1 MRLAARRFS
10 VGVRSDIVPAMIRS
24 SRRDFLQLAGLLGAS
39 LAWGAG
45 CSRSQKRVTPRLD
58 RFPQGVASG
67 DPDEHSVL
75 LWTRR
80 PPAGDSVARRVT
92 VEIAEDEG
100 FVRVIATATAE
111 LDAASDWTCRVL
123 AAGLAPARVYW
134 YRFIDDTGGGS
145 RIGRT
150 RTAPARDDA
159 RPVRFA
165 FASCQNVCQGAQNAY
180 RRMIFEDER
189 RAEADQLGFVLHLGD
204 FIYEVT
210 WYPEDRPQGMY
221 ARTLRDLVRFETGEK
236 IRDFHVPVTV
246 NDYRALYRAYLE
258 DPDLQDARARWPFV
272 CMWDNH
278 EFSWRG
284 WQSIMKFDG
293 PRPGQ
298 TRKVAA
304 NQAWF
309 EYQPARVVA
318 SGGDPRTQFTA
329 PAVADVSVEQFDDH
343 GLGQEPNNLAAIRS
357 LVIYRSLRWGKHLD
371 LILTDNHSF
380 AMESAMD
387 RPEALPF
394 KPKEFP
400 FLAPADVIEIFDAGR
415 RYPGGAPATIQFGN
429 AEVPNAR
436 ADHAP
441 QTALGCEQKAWFLK
455 QLETSTA
462 TWKVWGNSL
471 ATLDARTDAANLPA
485 AMGARWPGSG
495 YAALDSGDWSAYRA
509 ERAQIFERVRRS
521 GVSGFAIVSG
531 DRHSFWA
538 GLASPSLPPEPFE
551 PVGVE
556 FTVGSISAPG
566 LIEAAEYRFPA
577 SLAVRDLYVHRRAP
591 GAPYEPTLNMLL
603 LHGVASCLE
612 YVKTGDL
619 ERALALSNPDV
630 APHLS
635 FLDLGGHGYAVV
647 ELSATALET
656 EFVCIPRPLER
667 STAPDGGPLAYRVA
681 HRVALWTAGQSPRL
695 ERTRLEGKPPLAL

>member
-1 MRLAARRFS
+1 
-10 VGVRSDIVPAMIRS
+10 MIRP
-24 SRRDFLQLAGLLGAS
+24 SRRDVLRLAGLLGAS
-39 LAWGAG
+39 LAWGSA
-45 CSRSQKRVTPRLD
+45 CSRSKGRFSPRIEH
-58 RFPQGVASG
+58 FPQGVASG

-80 PPAGDSVARRVT
+80 PPVDGSIARRLT
-92 VEIAEDEG
+92 LEIAEDDG
-100 FVRVIATATAE
+100 FVRVVATAAAE
-111 LDAASDWTCRVL
+111 IDAASDWTCRVL
-123 AAGLAPARVYW
+123 AAGLAPARTYW
-134 YRFIDDTGGGS
+134 YRFLDDVGSGS

-150 RTAPARDDA
+150 RTAPARDDV

-165 FASCQNVCQGAQNAY
+165 FVSCQNVCQGAQNAY

-189 RAEADQLGFVLHLGD
+189 RPDAEQLGFVLHLGD

-221 ARTLRDLVRFETGEK
+221 ARKLRDVVRFETGEK
-236 IRDFHVPVTV
+236 VRDFHVPVTV

-284 WQSIMKFDG
+284 WQSIMKFDE

-318 SGGDPRTQFTA
+318 SGGDPRAQFTA
-329 PAVADVSVEQFDDH
+329 PAVADVPVEHFDER

-371 LILTDNHSF
+371 LILTDNRSF

-387 RPEALPF
+387 RPEVKPF
-394 KPKEFP
+394 QAKEFP
-400 FLAPADVIEIFDAGR
+400 FLAPLDVIEAFDAGKAF
-415 RYPGGAPATIQFGN
+415 PGGAPATIRFGG
-429 AEVPNAR
+429 ADLPNPR
-436 ADHAP
+436 ADHPP

-462 TWKVWGNSL
+462 TWKIWGASF

-485 AMGARWPGSG
+485 SFGARWPGAG
-495 YAALDSGDWSAYRA
+495 YAALDGGDWSAYRT
-509 ERAQIFERVRRS
+509 ERAEIFERVRRS
-521 GVSGFAIVSG
+521 GITGFAIVSG

-538 GLASPSLPPEPFE
+538 GLASPSLPPQPFE

-556 FTVGSISAPG
+556 FTCGSISAPG
-566 LIEAAEYRFPA
+566 IVEAAEFRLPA
-577 SLAVRDLYVHRRAP
+577 NLAMRDLYVHRRGP
-591 GAPYEPTLNMLL
+591 GARYEPTINMLL

-635 FLDLGGHGYAVV
+635 WLDLGGHGYAVV
-647 ELSATALET
+647 ELTATTMET

-667 STAPDGGPLAYRVA
+667 ATGLDGGPLAYRVA
-681 HRVALWTAGQSPRL
+681 HRVALWPAGQSPRL
-695 ERTRLEGKPPLAL
+695 ERTRLEGKPPLAT